1 MPPSPPTTKPSELG
15 SFTKFLSYFIT
26 TQSSIKVSQVPIS
39 RYHHLAKRRVRV
51 NEESVLQIQ
60 RCILAIMHPPN
71 LSQTNVII
79 IMMGVGLTYTKLI
92 GLSSLNI
99 LDNIPVMSSTMAR
112 LRIMF
117 KLDRRSDLY

>member
-1 MPPSPPTTKPSELG
+1 
-15 SFTKFLSYFIT
+15 
-26 TQSSIKVSQVPIS
+26 
-39 RYHHLAKRRVRV
+39 
-51 NEESVLQIQ
+51 
-60 RCILAIMHPPN
+60 MHPPN